1 MSDVDV
7 VVKRIEELAPYDGP
21 HAVEGMRF
29 RYAAKQLGVSAWG
42 MNVIEID
49 AGCEQYP
56 EHDHLKD
63 GQEEV
68 YVLLR
73 GSATLRA
80 EGREWKLETGALVR
94 VGPDQKRKF
103 LPGPEGVT
111 LLALGGVPGKA
122 YPVK

>member
-1 MSDVDV
+1 MSDVT
-7 VVKRIEELAPYDGP
+7 VKRIEELASYEGA

-49 AGCEQYP
+49 AGCEKYP
-56 EHDHLKD
+56 DHDHAKD

-68 YVLLR
+68 YVVLR
-73 GSATLRA
+73 GAATLRA
-80 EGREWKLETGALVR
+80 EGREWKVETGAIVR
-94 VGPDQKRKF
+94 VGPQQKRKF
-103 LPGPEGVT
+103 VPGPEGVT

-122 YPVK
+122 YPAK